1 MDNLVKKTAE
11 YVGLVGGELDKG
23 DRSFIL
29 GDRSSERRKGDR
41 TPRNHGSVWYLV

>member
-1 MDNLVKKTAE
+1 MDDLVKKTAE

-29 GDRSSERRKGDR
+29 GDRTS
-41 TPRNHGSVWYLV
+41 RNHGSVWYLVPRAIALSF